1 MDEKT
6 NYYFIVN
13 KWAGAQHSVQTWD
26 KLHQYLL
33 QNEVQFERA
42 VTEYPKHATELAQ
55 KFADEHPTNWVIV
68 ALGGDGTLL
77 EVLNG
82 VQRSKNKIPI
92 GYIPAGSGNDF
103 ARAVGLARDPYQAL
117 QQLIQTTA
125 PIELDVGVY
134 QDQNNQIEHYF
145 SNNIGIG
152 FDASVVYQANRGQK
166 LKLSKWHLESAAYA
180 SALLK
185 TLITQKGF
193 PLNITIDGE
202 EYKFSNAF
210 VVSLTNI
217 KYFGGGIGI
226 APLAQMTDG
235 KIDVV
240 ITEKLSLFRFIR
252 LFTKLLVNGK
262 HLEMPDVFFKT
273 GRQIQVQSFSAE
285 HGQVNGEDL
294 PKQNFDLKIWTTKQN
309 FWFTNQI

>member
-13 KWAGAQHSVQTWD
+13 KWAGARHSVQTWD

-55 KFADEHPTNWVIV
+55 KFADGHPTNWVIV

-125 PIELDVGVY
+125 PIELDVEY
-134 QDQNNQIEHYF
+134 IRIRIIKL
-145 SNNIGIG
+145 STILAITL
-152 FDASVVYQANRGQK
+152 ASVLMRA
-166 LKLSKWHLESAAYA
+166 WC
-180 SALLK
+180 
-185 TLITQKGF
+185 
-193 PLNITIDGE
+193 
-202 EYKFSNAF
+202 
-210 VVSLTNI
+210 
-217 KYFGGGIGI
+217 
-226 APLAQMTDG
+226 
-235 KIDVV
+235 
-240 ITEKLSLFRFIR
+240 IR
-252 LFTKLLVNGK
+252 LTVVRNSSSASGIWS
-262 HLEMPDVFFKT
+262 
-273 GRQIQVQSFSAE
+273 RQRTLQRF
-285 HGQVNGEDL
+285 
-294 PKQNFDLKIWTTKQN
+294 
-309 FWFTNQI
+309 